1 MTELKAEAISL
12 IEKMP
17 ENEMPRVLKEI
28 QNLYERYRPRTP
40 EEKELEKQRAMAAWE
55 NLQKF
60 VKENRLRPRGQFDY
74 KKEIEEIRE
83 ERRRRYENLNVLY

>member
-1 MTELKAEAISL
+1 MTDLKAEAMSL

-17 ENEMPRVLKEI
+17 ENEMPRVLTEI

-40 EEKELEKQRAMAAWE
+40 EEKELEKKRSMAAWE

-60 VKENRLRPRGQFDY
+60 VKENRLRPRGQVDY

-83 ERRRRYENLNVLY
+83 EKYRKHANLD

>member
-1 MTELKAEAISL
+1 MEDLRAETISL
-12 IEKMP
+12 IERMP
-17 ENEMPRVLKEI
+17 AEEMPRVLAKVQEM
-28 QNLYERYRPRTP
+28 YERYRPRTP
-40 EEKELEKQRAMAAWE
+40 EEKELEKQRAMEAWE

-83 ERRRRYENLNVLY
+83 EKYRKYANLD